1 MRTEWFV
8 KAEEQKD
15 SIANYIFE
23 RFGFNRMEQ
32 FLNEVEMTIGLIGEY
47 PNIGAIDPLFEKR
60 KTTYRSMIIGGLSK
74 MVYRIDED
82 KDCNIYRGLLGLPT
96 GTGNKKQL
104 NRHRQYIE

>member
-47 PNIGAIDPLFEKR
+47 PNIGAIDPLFEK
-60 KTTYRSMIIGGLSK
+60 KKNHLSEHDNRWPK
-74 MVYRIDED
+74 Q
-82 KDCNIYRGLLGLPT
+82 NGLP
-96 GTGNKKQL
+96 N
-104 NRHRQYIE
+104 

>member
-32 FLNEVEMTIGLIGEY
+32 FLN
-47 PNIGAIDPLFEKR
+47 
-60 KTTYRSMIIGGLSK
+60 
-74 MVYRIDED
+74 
-82 KDCNIYRGLLGLPT
+82 
-96 GTGNKKQL
+96 
-104 NRHRQYIE
+104 